1 MKLFKNMRRI
11 LIVDDDESIRMIF
24 KKVLENSGYEVETAS
39 NGIQALGILENEK
52 FDIYILDLKMPE
64 MDGITLLEEIKK
76 RGYEGIPIILT
87 AYGDKDSALAALKL
101 GAYDFLEKPISI
113 NDLKFSI
120 QRAIEKKEL
129 LEENVKLREYHKINK
144 IIDEIFNFF
153 EEEEFL
159 KNFPRIL
166 VNELNLESAMIYIY
180 KPLEKVYFYPRFIPE
195 IEKFIE
201 KVKEES
207 FLVQDVYMFQRI
219 SPCEGVESIVSVKSF
234 FPFIEREVETFRV
247 IIKEGEIF
255 WKHLLLKEKLKE
267 TLDKL
272 KVYHLSALKT
282 GRISVIGE
290 ISNILIKNLEEP
302 LKDLEIALSFLESRE
317 DLREKEEIFKALNN
331 LKKFFY
337 SFKDLVKTSPL
348 KRKKTKIGEII
359 NMCYEILLPNFKD
372 LKVSF
377 WREGVEEV
385 EIDAFG
391 ELLEHVFMHLFLNS
405 LDAMKEGGKLIV
417 RISEE
422 EDIVKIE
429 VMDTG
434 YGIHEEIKDKIFE
447 PFFTT
452 KKDGLGLGL
461 FFAKNVI
468 EMHGGKIYF
477 ESEEGVGTTFYIILP
492 KRWEGL

>member
-1 MKLFKNMRRI
+1 MKRI

-24 KKVLENSGYEVETAS
+24 KKVLENSGYEVETTS
-39 NGIQALGILENEK
+39 NGINALGILEKEK
-52 FDIYILDLKMPE
+52 FDVYIIDLKMPE

-87 AYGDKDSALAALKL
+87 AYGDKESAVSALKL
-101 GAYDFLEKPISI
+101 GAYDFVEKPISI

-120 QRAIEKKEL
+120 QRAIEKKAL
-129 LEENVKLREYHKINK
+129 IEENIRLKEYQKINR
-144 IIDEIFNFF
+144 IIDEVFNFF
-153 EEEEFL
+153 DEEEFL

-166 VNELNLESAMIYIY
+166 VNELNLDSAMIYIY

-195 IEKFIE
+195 IEKFIDR
-201 KVKEES
+201 VKEES
-207 FLVQDVYMFQRI
+207 FLFEDVYMFQKI
-219 SPCEGVESIVSVKSF
+219 SPGQEIQSIVAVKSF
-234 FPFIEREVETFRV
+234 FPLIEREIETFRV
-247 IIKEGEIF
+247 VIKQGEIF
-255 WKHLLLKEKLKE
+255 WKHLILKEKLKD

-272 KVYHLSALKT
+272 KACHLSALKT

-290 ISNILIKNLEEP
+290 ISNVLIKNFEEP
-302 LKDLEIALSFLESRE
+302 LRDLEIAISFLKSRE
-317 DLREKEEIFKALNN
+317 DLKSLRESEEIFRALN
-331 LKKFFY
+331 
-337 SFKDLVKTSPL
+337 DL
-348 KRKKTKIGEII
+348 KRVFYGFKEITKTLSFQRKKIKIGEII
-359 NMCYEILLPNFKD
+359 NMCYEILLSYFKES
-372 LKVSF
+372 KISF

-385 EIDAFG
+385 EIEGF
-391 ELLEHVFMHLFLNS
+391 EPLLEHVFIHLFLNS
-405 LDAMKEGGKLIV
+405 LDAMKEGGELRVK
-417 RISEE
+417 ISEE

-434 YGIHEEIKDKIFE
+434 YGISPEIRDKIFE

-461 FFAKNVI
+461 FFVKNAI

>member
-1 MKLFKNMRRI
+1 MKRI

-39 NGIQALGILENEK
+39 SGIYALSILEKEK
-52 FDIYILDLKMPE
+52 FDVYIIDLKMPE

-87 AYGDKDSALAALKL
+87 AYGDKESAVSALKL
-101 GAYDFLEKPISI
+101 GAYDFVEKPISI

-120 QRAIEKKEL
+120 QRAIEKKAL
-129 LEENVKLREYHKINK
+129 IEENIRLKEYHKINR

-153 EEEEFL
+153 DEEEFL

-166 VNELNLESAMIYIY
+166 VSELNFESAMIYIY

-195 IEKFIE
+195 IEKFIDR
-201 KVKEES
+201 VKEES
-207 FLVQDVYMFQRI
+207 FLFEDVYMFQKI
-219 SPCEGVESIVSVKSF
+219 SPDQEIQSIVAVKSF
-234 FPFIEREVETFRV
+234 FPLIEREIETFRV
-247 IIKEGEIF
+247 VIKQGEIF
-255 WKHLLLKEKLKE
+255 WKHLILKEKLKD

-272 KVYHLSALKT
+272 KAYHLSALKT
-282 GRISVIGE
+282 GRVSVIGE
-290 ISNILIKNLEEP
+290 ISNFLIKNFEEP
-302 LKDLEIALSFLESRE
+302 LKDIEIALSFLKSRE
-317 DLREKEEIFKALNN
+317 DLRYLKETEEIFRALND
-331 LKKFFY
+331 LKRMLNN
-337 SFKDLVKTSPL
+337 FKGIMQSLPL
-348 KRKKTKIGEII
+348 QRKKTKIGELI
-359 NMCYEILLPNFKD
+359 NICYEILLPNFKD
-372 LKVSF
+372 SKVSF
-377 WREGVEEV
+377 WREGLEEV
-385 EIDAFG
+385 EIDAF
-391 ELLEHVFMHLFLNS
+391 ESLLEHVFIHLFLNS
-405 LDAMKEGGKLIV
+405 LDAMKEGGELRVK
-417 RISEE
+417 ISEE

-434 YGIHEEIKDKIFE
+434 YGISPKIRDKIFE

-461 FFAKNVI
+461 FFVKNAV